1 MNTPSVKDVA
11 TAIGNSL
18 ETIDGLR
25 VIPYLADTFATPC
38 ALVAIEEVEFHGA
51 FAGGDVIHTFTV
63 LVLVSRASDRAG
75 IELAECYMSQAGDSS
90 IRAAFE
96 ADTTL
101 GAVVSSAWVKK
112 AGPMKS
118 LAIGATG
125 ATYISV
131 PFDIEVHA

>member
-1 MNTPSVKDVA
+1 MNTPSVADIA
-11 TAIGNSL
+11 TAIGTAL

-38 ALVAIEEVEFHGA
+38 ALVAVEDVNYHGA
-51 FAGGDVIHTFTV
+51 FAGGDVVHNFTV
-63 LVLVSRASDRAG
+63 FLIVGRSSDRAG
-75 IELAECYMSQAGDSS
+75 IELAESFMSQAGDSS

-96 ADTTL
+96 ADQTL
-101 GAVVSSAWVKK
+101 GGVVSTSWVKS
-112 AGPMKS
+112 AGPMKG
-118 LAIGATG
+118 LAIGADG